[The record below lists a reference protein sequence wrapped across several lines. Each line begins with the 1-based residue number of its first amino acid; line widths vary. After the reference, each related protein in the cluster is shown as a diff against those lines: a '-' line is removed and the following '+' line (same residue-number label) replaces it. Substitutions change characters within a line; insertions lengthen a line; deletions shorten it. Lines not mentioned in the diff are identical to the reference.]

1 MKRKPEPAKN
11 ILSAFIELTKPRIT
25 MLNLVSTSLGFYLG
39 GNGIFNFFVFISTI
53 AGTFLLS
60 AGAGAMNHSIERDLD
75 ALMDRTKSR
84 PIPSGLIKNDT
95 ALYFGFILSS
105 IGLIILFIN
114 VNELTAM
121 LGVLTIILYIFVYTP
136 IKKIT
141 WLNTTIG
148 AIPGAMPA
156 LGGWV
161 AANGTFSADAWI
173 LFAILFLWQ
182 HPHFYAIALMCK
194 EDYRRAGFQMLPVI
208 ESESY
213 RTNRQIIWHSFLLI
227 PVSLYFVLTGT
238 LGFIYFW
245 GALLLGIIYLS
256 SSFPLLKDSSVKNA
270 KLLLKASII
279 YLPLLLIIILIDLNY

>member
-11 ILSAFIELTKPRIT
+11 IFSAFIELTKPRIT

-84 PIPSGLIKNDT
+84 PIPAGLIKNDT

-105 IGLIILFIN
+105 IGLFILFIN

-148 AIPGAMPA
+148 AVPGGMPA

-161 AANGTFSADAWI
+161 AASGTFSADAWI
-173 LFAILFLWQ
+173 LFSILFLWQ
-182 HPHFYAIALMCK
+182 HPHFYAIALMC
-194 EDYRRAGFQMLPVI
+194 
-208 ESESY
+208 
-213 RTNRQIIWHSFLLI
+213 
-227 PVSLYFVLTGT
+227 
-238 LGFIYFW
+238 
-245 GALLLGIIYLS
+245 
-256 SSFPLLKDSSVKNA
+256 
-270 KLLLKASII
+270 
-279 YLPLLLIIILIDLNY
+279 